1 MELAKKLNFQYI
13 NLNDYAIK
21 NKLTKRNKTDYT
33 INDLNLFSKK
43 IKKKIENGNFIMI
56 SVDPYDLYLNQSM
69 NKIYMYFINNISK
82 KNIGIILHI

>member
-1 MELAKKLNFQYI
+1 MKIIGITGNPGTGKKTIAMELAKKLNFQYI

-43 IKKKIENGNFIMI
+43 IKKKNRKWKFYHIRTFITRYYI
-56 SVDPYDLYLNQSM
+56 
-69 NKIYMYFINNISK
+69 K
-82 KNIGIILHI
+82 KRH